1 MIVRHLHTVHA
12 LLSVLAQPTLE
23 MQTLRAVLTV
33 DGRFPTRRTWER
45 RLRAIPTTL
54 PAQIGC
60 RGRALVALIQPW
72 ATCGRAAAID
82 STLLRA
88 HGGVWHKRDREAG
101 PRPPHLD

>member
-23 MQTLRAVLTV
+23 MQTLRTLLTV

-54 PAQIGC
+54 RPRLAVWG
-60 RGRALVALIQPW
+60 GRWWP
-72 ATCGRAAAID
+72 
-82 STLLRA
+82 
-88 HGGVWHKRDREAG
+88 
-101 PRPPHLD
+101 